1 MLSGGGLGCS
11 GKDVLLIQ
19 ADMPGSGEVRI
30 YPSWVQPDSRAN
42 RAGQDERGV
51 KVTSAAGKDVTLRD
65 VCRMTR

>member
-1 MLSGGGLGCS
+1 M
-11 GKDVLLIQ
+11 IQ